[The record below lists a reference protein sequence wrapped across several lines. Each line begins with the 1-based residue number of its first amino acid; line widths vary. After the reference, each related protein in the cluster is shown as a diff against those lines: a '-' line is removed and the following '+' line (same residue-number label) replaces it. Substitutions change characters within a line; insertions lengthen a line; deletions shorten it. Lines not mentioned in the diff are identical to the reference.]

1 MGILG
6 GGVAACF
13 LKSSPNFRPKNVIFH
28 TRFQTRP
35 LKSMPV
41 FRPGLLIGTNYVII
55 TWPLEHKQKI
65 IQIHFRMFSLS
76 FLLIW
81 KWNAKYIHA
90 LCSSLE
96 NHTWFQAKNGKV
108 YTHFQTKTAQW
119 GGTYLY
125 GLYNEVPLTSDPPP
139 PTPRH
144 LPFTTFATNIVS
156 KGAVIPK
163 ANTFFASIEN
173 FFRIDWIPYQYKLKL
188 FPVICCL
195 RSMARMDIDWNLKK
209 LAGPT
214 LIQVLKLYMPTK
226 ITRNLLQLL
235 PELFR

>member
-81 KWNAKYIHA
+81 KWNAKYIHT

-96 NHTWFQAKNGKV
+96 NHTWCQAKNGKV
-108 YTHFQTKTAQW
+108 YTHFQTKTVQKPYTM
-119 GGTYLY
+119 G
-125 GLYNEVPLTSDPPP
+125 
-139 PTPRH
+139 RH
-144 LPFTTFATNIVS
+144 
-156 KGAVIPK
+156 IP
-163 ANTFFASIEN
+163 I
-173 FFRIDWIPYQYKLKL
+173 W
-188 FPVICCL
+188 
-195 RSMARMDIDWNLKK
+195 
-209 LAGPT
+209 
-214 LIQVLKLYMPTK
+214 LIQWSTPHLHINISWNCFLSSAACEAWQGWT
-226 ITRNLLQLL
+226 
-235 PELFR
+235 

>member
-81 KWNAKYIHA
+81 KWNAKYIHT

-96 NHTWFQAKNGKV
+96 NHTWCQAKNGKNP
-108 YTHFQTKTAQW
+108 TRWA
-119 GGTYLY
+119 GTYPY
-125 GLYNEVPLTSDPPP
+125 GLYNEVPLTSHHPPP
-139 PTPRH
+139 PPPSPLRPVLLIQFLKERSFQKRTLFLHR
-144 LPFTTFATNIVS
+144 LKTFS
-156 KGAVIPK
+156 
-163 ANTFFASIEN
+163 ASIEFHIN
-173 FFRIDWIPYQYKLKL
+173 I
-188 FPVICCL
+188 
-195 RSMARMDIDWNLKK
+195 SWNCFLSSV
-209 LAGPT
+209 ACEAWQGWT
-214 LIQVLKLYMPTK
+214 
-226 ITRNLLQLL
+226 
-235 PELFR
+235 

>member
-13 LKSSPNFRPKNVIFH
+13 LKFSPNFRPKNVIFH

-81 KWNAKYIHA
+81 KWNAKYIHT

-96 NHTWFQAKNGKV
+96 NHTWCQAKNGKV
-108 YTHFQTKTAQW
+108 YTHFQTKTVQKPYTMGRHIPIWLIQW
-119 GGTYLY
+119 
-125 GLYNEVPLTSDPPP
+125 S
-139 PTPRH
+139 TPH
-144 LPFTTFATNIVS
+144 LPPQAPSPPTFATNIVC
-156 KGAVIPK
+156 KGAVISK

-214 LIQVLKLYMPTK
+214 FIQVLKLYMPTK